1 LKKISMPLIA
11 PPQLELAKGF
21 LMHKMYHLGYV
32 AGKHT
37 SVDNLPKSSPP
48 DLRPFIPKARH
59 ELMREGLLV
68 PKSTSYGEHVYAV
81 ANARGYEYANV
92 YEKHAGLPLAEHGKP
107 PATRKAKP
115 LSNEQLRKLLKRS

>member
-1 LKKISMPLIA
+1 MPLTA
-11 PPQLELAKGF
+11 PSQLELAKGF
-21 LMHKMYHLGYV
+21 LMHKMYHLRYV

-48 DLRPFIPKARH
+48 DLRPFISKARD

-68 PKSTSYGEHVYAV
+68 PKHTSYGEHVYAL
-81 ANARGYEYANV
+81 ANARGYEYANA

-107 PATRKAKP
+107 PATRRVKP
-115 LSNEQLRKLLKRS
+115 LGEEELRKLLKRS